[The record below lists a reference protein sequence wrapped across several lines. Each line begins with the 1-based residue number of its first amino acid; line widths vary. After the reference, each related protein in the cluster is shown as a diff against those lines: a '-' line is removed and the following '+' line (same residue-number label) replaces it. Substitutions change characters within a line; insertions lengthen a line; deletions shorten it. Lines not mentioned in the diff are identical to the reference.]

1 MERNIGRWQP
11 AERPV
16 PRVQSTPS
24 SSTGGL
30 GASHRLRRRT
40 MLDRIRP
47 GGGRDTPPWR
57 PIAVIAAILLPLSL
71 VGVACGTQI
80 ASPNT
85 ARVTRDAVSTTVSG
99 TGALRAISE
108 QKIGFNKGG
117 KITEVNVTVGQQ
129 VKAGT
134 VLGRIDD
141 FAARADVR
149 KAAATVA
156 REEATLETLSDSEK
170 IDAAADDAK
179 SAEGVLSATRDQS
192 DQIDRANDKAVENA
206 RRGVRIAFARARSAQ
221 IAFEADE
228 ARCRKSVGGDSRRRP
243 GEVRQPGGL
252 AGELYLPAPV
262 EAAACD
268 RARKSGAQLAE
279 AEGDLAKA
287 QGDVRTAQ
295 QKRNTDHAE
304 QAVAISNAKRAHNAA
319 KFDAKDAKKTRPHE
333 IEAQEAAVEDA
344 KADLAVAQRAVE
356 DTVLI
361 AAVDGKV
368 AAINGTVGEYVGGG
382 SGTTPQSPGS
392 KVSLP
397 DVSSDLGE
405 AASADTKSERP
416 GLGSFMVLTDVH
428 AFEVVVPFEE
438 SDAVKIKRNQRV
450 DLTFD
455 SVPGLTKQGTVVSI
469 SPSGASIQD
478 VTNYYATIV
487 LNDGG
492 DDRLRDGQTV
502 QAGVVVGQ
510 VNNALVVPNSALQ
523 QGGQTGL
530 VTVLDPDGTQRQ
542 VQVQLGAR
550 GDETT
555 EILSGLTE
563 GQEVVVAES

>member
-1 MERNIGRWQP
+1 MERSIGRWQP
-11 AERPV
+11 AEHHDSRRRQPLNEIG
-16 PRVQSTPS
+16 P
-24 SSTGGL
+24 
-30 GASHRLRRRT
+30 SHRLRRRSV
-40 MLDRIRP
+40 LDRIRP

-57 PIAVIAAILLPLSL
+57 PIAVIAAILLPLSV
-71 VGVACGTQI
+71 VGVACGTQA

-85 ARVTRDAVSTTVSG
+85 ARVSRDAVSTTVSG

-108 QKIGFNKGG
+108 QKLGFNKGG
-117 KITEVNVTVGQQ
+117 KIAEVNVTVGQQ

-141 FAARADVR
+141 FAARSDVR
-149 KAAATVA
+149 KAEAVVA
-156 REEATLETLSDSEK
+156 REQATLATLEDSEK
-170 IDAAADDAK
+170 IDAADGDAK
-179 SAEGVLSATRDQS
+179 SAEGVLSATRTQS
-192 DQIDRANDKAVENA
+192 DQVDRANDRAVEIA
-206 RRGVRIAFARARSAQ
+206 RRGVRVAFNRARSAQ
-221 IAFEADE
+221 IAHEADE
-228 ARCRKSVGGDSRRRP
+228 TRCRKSVGGDSRRRP

-252 AGELYLPAPV
+252 AGELYIPAPV

-268 RARKSGAQLAE
+268 RARKSAAVLAD

-319 KFDAKDAKKTRPHE
+319 RFDAKDAKKTRPHE
-333 IEAQEAAVEDA
+333 IEAQRASVQDA
-344 KADLAVAQRAVE
+344 MADLAVAQRGVE

-392 KVSLP
+392 RVSLP
-397 DVSSDLGE
+397 DVSSDIGE

-438 SDAVKIKRNQRV
+438 SDAVKVKRNQRV
-450 DLTFD
+450 DLAFD

-487 LNDGG
+487 LDGSG
-492 DDRLRDGQTV
+492 DERLRDGQTV
-502 QAGVVVGQ
+502 QVNVVVGQ
-510 VNNALVVPNSALQ
+510 VNNTLVVPNAALQ
-523 QGGQTGL
+523 QGGQTG
-530 VTVLDPDGTQRQ
+530 VVAVLEPDGTQRQ

-550 GDETT
+550 GDEFT
-555 EILSGLTE
+555 EVISGLSE
-563 GQEVVVAES
+563 GQLVVVTEN